1 MTPGFRGLCCG
12 IRGFC
17 VFGEQ
22 KDGTVLT
29 EKTRKARTGAVGV
42 VGLIKKVAHYADG
55 Q

>member
-12 IRGFC
+12 IRGF
-17 VFGEQ
+17 FIFWEQ

-29 EKTRKARTGAVGV
+29 EKTRKGAVGV
-42 VGLIKKVAHYADG
+42 VGLIKKGAHYADG